1 MALSNTQYNI
11 LIRRYEARQLEN
23 RHIVMERM
31 DMLYRR
37 FPRFAEI
44 DKTISSVSVAQAR
57 KLMDGDDQALS
68 RLKKTIADLTAEK
81 KQILTD
87 HGLWMTCV
95 F

>member
-1 MALSNTQYNI
+1 MIHTLKEASMALSNTQYNI

-44 DKTISSVSVAQAR
+44 DKTI
-57 KLMDGDDQALS
+57 
-68 RLKKTIADLTAEK
+68 
-81 KQILTD
+81 
-87 HGLWMTCV
+87 
-95 F
+95 